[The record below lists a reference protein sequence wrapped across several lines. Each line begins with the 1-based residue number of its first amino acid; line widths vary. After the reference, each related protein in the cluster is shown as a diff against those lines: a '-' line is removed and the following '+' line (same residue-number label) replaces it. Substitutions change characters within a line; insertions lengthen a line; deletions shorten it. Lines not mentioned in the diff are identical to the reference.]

1 MVAPKV
7 ALKEASLSETTRIT
21 THCVSIMMLTLR
33 LSLKDSNVQHLS
45 CTRHIYSLVM
55 DIYYRIYDKYGPI
68 GVRDPLFDVTD
79 SKYVGRIGSN
89 SVVPPVNVENI
100 SLAIALREGYQKT
113 FEAVGAELYTA
124 SSQTA
129 LPNQQGLP
137 EGAGTLLTK
146 PLKLKFPINLKKPK
160 VEQSIRFLSGHA
172 TPSKAALPNKQG
184 LPEGPASALKNPLK
198 KTPDVKRP
206 MGSSFV
212 GKWSYIEKGTS
223 THFRQRITSSFTLR
237 MTSRVYYR
245 VFDTSGPVDVKYPL
259 EEIIDDKNIGRIA
272 KSSVTPPFNVQNLKL
287 AIAQRE
293 GYQNIFEASG
303 AQLYTTSSLQVSDK
317 DQLPR
322 GAGSSLENVVQ
333 LKFPIKLKSL
343 RSDKLSRF
351 AGKWQFSRHGSN
363 AQNSYKHFSHFT
375 LSKTPEGTISAV
387 GPERFTTT
395 YTGWIGSEQSSDTP
409 LPTSVQTKLELI
421 DFKVLDDSTISFT
434 RINKRDGTTCKTV
447 GSLSAD
453 GKGLRLTATAAGSN
467 KAPRPRLF
475 KLVT

>member
-1 MVAPKV
+1 MRLFNTTNYAEREQPEKEMTRSRTKRLAMCNDHSPRPTGMVAPKV

-146 PLKLKFPINLKKPK
+146 PLKLKFPINLKKPQ

-184 LPEGPASALKNPLK
+184 IPEGPASALKNPLK

-206 MGSSFV
+206 MGSLFV
-212 GKWSYIEKGTS
+212 GKWSYIDKGTS

-237 MTSRVYYR
+237 MTSR
-245 VFDTSGPVDVKYPL
+245 
-259 EEIIDDKNIGRIA
+259 
-272 KSSVTPPFNVQNLKL
+272 
-287 AIAQRE
+287 
-293 GYQNIFEASG
+293 
-303 AQLYTTSSLQVSDK
+303 
-317 DQLPR
+317 
-322 GAGSSLENVVQ
+322 
-333 LKFPIKLKSL
+333 
-343 RSDKLSRF
+343 
-351 AGKWQFSRHGSN
+351 
-363 AQNSYKHFSHFT
+363 
-375 LSKTPEGTISAV
+375 GTIVASSH
-387 GPERFTTT
+387 EQSTTT
-395 YTGWIGSEQSSDTP
+395 YTEFVYKNLGDKPRP
-409 LPTSVQTKLELI
+409 LPPPDKFTYELS
-421 DFKVLDDSTISFT
+421 DFKLQDNLHISFLRT
-434 RINKRDGTTCKTV
+434 DRSTGCSWKMW
-447 GSLSAD
+447 GSLSQD
-453 GKGLRLTATAAGSN
+453 GKSLTLTANPMGHA
-467 KAPRPRLF
+467 RRLNSRVF
-475 KLVT
+475 RAE